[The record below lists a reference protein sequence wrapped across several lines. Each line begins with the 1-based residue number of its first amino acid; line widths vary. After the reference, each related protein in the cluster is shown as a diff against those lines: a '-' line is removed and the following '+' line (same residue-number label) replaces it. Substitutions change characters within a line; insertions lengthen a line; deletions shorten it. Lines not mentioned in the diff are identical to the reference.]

1 MAKRMSKEQKA
12 AEKAFLDA
20 FLVQGANVQF
30 SVLDLGNLQS
40 DTFAG
45 IALGKTMETALAE
58 AIAKYR
64 KN

>member
-1 MAKRMSKEQKA
+1 MRMSKVQKA

-20 FLVQGANVQF
+20 FRVQGNRVEF
-30 SVLDLGNLQS
+30 RVLDLGNLKS

-45 IALGKTMETALAE
+45 IALGQTMEQSLAV

>member
-1 MAKRMSKEQKA
+1 MRMSKVQKA

-20 FLVQGANVQF
+20 FKVQGNGVEF

-45 IALGKTMETALAE
+45 VALGKTMEQSIAE
-58 AIAKYR
+58 AITKYR